1 MSAVFQTYIN
11 TPPVENSVLYS
22 LLFFINGIGDT
33 LVIDTDTQIR
43 NIEENILTCSVH
55 IIEMIL
61 GIEVTDD
68 ILANKKTFL
77 LIKARELADPEQLQ
91 LLQHYYS
98 SEDFVADEKIRSVK
112 KIFHDLEID
121 KMTVEK
127 VHEYSIKALNILA
140 GIPVDGSRKVE
151 LEKFTRNLMD
161 RIR

>member
-1 MSAVFQTYIN
+1 MAAVFQTYIN

-68 ILANKKTFL
+68 ILANKKQSLRQLAET
-77 LIKARELADPEQLQ
+77 IKMIPKL
-91 LLQHYYS
+91 S
-98 SEDFVADEKIRSVK
+98 DEAYEKKLMNAKFWWRSV
-112 KIFHDLEID
+112 ID
-121 KMTVEK
+121 
-127 VHEYSIKALNILA
+127 SN
-140 GIPVDGSRKVE
+140 
-151 LEKFTRNLMD
+151 
-161 RIR
+161 